1 MARRQ
6 VDYILGK
13 NPAGT
18 SYMVGFGGRFPR
30 RLHHRGASMPSVR
43 AHPARIGCDEGFR
56 YLHGGAPDANVL
68 VGAVVGGPDAR
79 DGFVDDRDG
88 YGQTEPATYI
98 NAPLVGA
105 LAYFAGTAKY

>member
-1 MARRQ
+1 M
-6 VDYILGK
+6 
-13 NPAGT
+13 
-18 SYMVGFGGRFPR
+18 
-30 RLHHRGASMPSVR
+30 
-43 AHPARIGCDEGFR
+43 
-56 YLHGGAPDANVL
+56 
-68 VGAVVGGPDAR
+68 GAVVGGPDAR